1 MDDKHIEDLMRNTL
15 HVTPPEE
22 MRHRTLRLARQEL
35 RKQQTR
41 PQILRMSRWKAA
53 LAVCGVLII
62 ILTSISDS
70 ARQKRIDEMVCS
82 SSASAP
88 RVQVVQASSIQEW
101 ESRQAE
107 ILDRLHEIE
116 GTDAQ

>member
-15 HVTPPEE
+15 RATPPGE

-35 RKQQTR
+35 KKRQTKPR
-41 PQILRMSRWKAA
+41 ILGMSRWKAA
-53 LAVCGVLII
+53 LAVCGVLIMV
-62 ILTSISDS
+62 LTSISDS

-82 SSASAP
+82 PSTSAP
-88 RVQVVQASSIQEW
+88 RSQIAHAASSQEW

-116 GTDAQ
+116 GTDAL